1 MALIKCPECGRERVS
16 DSAEAC
22 PECGFNIR
30 EYFCDRKSEV
40 KLDSVSNRNDS
51 EKANESENINKT
63 TTEPEELSER
73 GNAKPVRCL
82 KCGAIYPADSNKCPS
97 CGNLERTSIDTQR
110 DLQGKIYRNNH
121 NASSNRP
128 RFSKGYIIGIVVGVI
143 VGLIGLPGLFE
154 SEASRATS
162 RSHGSGDPA
171 FQGVILIIF
180 GIVIIGITLGIYF
193 RGLSRY
199 NLQKNNPELYNKI
212 VAEETR
218 KGQER
223 YRAQKQAEEIRLSK
237 LPECPI
243 CHSKNY
249 VRRISSIDRGVSVA
263 IVGLASS
270 KIGKQ
275 YECTHCKHK
284 F

>member
-16 DSAEAC
+16 NSAVAC
-22 PECGFNIR
+22 PDCGFAIR
-30 EYFCDRKSEV
+30 EYFCNRKLEDNT
-40 KLDSVSNRNDS
+40 DSTSTRNNS
-51 EKANESENINKT
+51 KKENESKNNNTKVRERKI
-63 TTEPEELSER
+63 LSER
-73 GNAKPVRCL
+73 DKTKPVRCL
-82 KCGAIYPADSNKCPS
+82 KDGSIYPANSNKCPS
-97 CGNLERTSIDTQR
+97 CGNTERTSVETQR
-110 DLQGKIYRNNH
+110 DTLIENNQNNRNV
-121 NASSNRP
+121 SSDRP
-128 RFSKGYIIGIVVGVI
+128 HFSKGYIIGIVVGVI

-162 RSHGSGDPA
+162 RAHGSGDPA

-199 NLQKNNPELYNKI
+199 NIQKNNPELYNKMI
-212 VAEETR
+212 AEETR
-218 KGQER
+218 RGQER

-243 CHSKNY
+243 CTSKTN

-263 IVGLASS
+263 MVGLASS

-275 YECTHCKHK
+275 YECTRCKHK